1 MKQHSAFFP
10 HKSFQDKSDKDA
22 GQLEGAIFTR
32 SKSENLTLPGKG
44 LTIDTSSL
52 MAPQHQR
59 SPASPAVRALD
70 LSSSG
75 SGDGHSS
82 LSPERGDRFRQF
94 DRQCSEVAPSLFMS
108 GDTVAKSIDIL
119 RQSGITHV
127 VNCVGFTCGEYHK
140 GEGIEYLTLY
150 LEDSPNQDISRV
162 LYQVFDFI
170 ETAHERQG
178 KVLVHC
184 TQGISRSAALCVAY
198 VMQSKGMPYEEA
210 FRAVKAAR
218 PITNPNIGFTCQ
230 LLHWQKQCEKA
241 ANRTRERAMYNVAP
255 FSRLAQ
261 RMLVLKHVQPRSVK
275 VLDPRGVFV
284 VEGDG
289 KVLIWHGSLS
299 QDHQRAGA
307 RGLVARLF
315 KYEIGETL
323 PTEEIRQGEE
333 TREFLG
339 LLGVTKSFKSLKR
352 LQEVE
357 AYDVD
362 YSALY
367 QDPSGNLF

>member
-1 MKQHSAFFP
+1 
-10 HKSFQDKSDKDA
+10 
-22 GQLEGAIFTR
+22 
-32 SKSENLTLPGKG
+32 
-44 LTIDTSSL
+44 
-52 MAPQHQR
+52 
-59 SPASPAVRALD
+59 
-70 LSSSG
+70 
-75 SGDGHSS
+75 
-82 LSPERGDRFRQF
+82 
-94 DRQCSEVAPSLFMS
+94 
-108 GDTVAKSIDIL
+108 
-119 RQSGITHV
+119 
-127 VNCVGFTCGEYHK
+127 
-140 GEGIEYLTLY
+140 
-150 LEDSPNQDISRV
+150 
-162 LYQVFDFI
+162 
-170 ETAHERQG
+170 
-178 KVLVHC
+178 
-184 TQGISRSAALCVAY
+184 
-198 VMQSKGMPYEEA
+198 
-210 FRAVKAAR
+210 
-218 PITNPNIGFTCQ
+218 
-230 LLHWQKQCEKA
+230 
-241 ANRTRERAMYNVAP
+241 MYNVAP

-284 VEGDG
+284 VEGDR

-299 QDHQRAGA
+299 QDHHRAGA